1 LADAD
6 VSAALSCVR
15 SRKGSRHIMDIS
27 TVVGASSVV
36 FAFACTVPQLTKL
49 RRVRTAA
56 GVSLVAL
63 ANSTISGAA
72 WTTYGVVHHA
82 VWVALPSLVGL
93 PATAAS
99 LVIAWRRGAHR
110 SRLWLPMVWG
120 AVLATA
126 AAAGPWVGA
135 TPLTVA
141 LGFSIALMI
150 APAAI
155 TAWRSHDVSA
165 LAANAWGMLIADA
178 LLAGTYGY
186 VAHVAANLLY
196 GAVAVSG
203 SLLILTR
210 LAIPTYVHELLV
222 PQRCALPLPQH
233 DAHLAAVE
241 PVVDEVELE
250 WEGRFVPAL
259 AA

>member
-1 LADAD
+1 
-6 VSAALSCVR
+6 
-15 SRKGSRHIMDIS
+15 MDIS
-27 TVVGASSVV
+27 TVVGASSVI
-36 FAFACTVPQLTKL
+36 FAFACTLPQLLKL

-56 GVSLVAL
+56 GVSIAAL

-72 WTTYGVVHHA
+72 WTTYGVAHHA
-82 VWVALPSLVGL
+82 IWVALPSLVGM
-93 PATAAS
+93 PATAAA
-99 LVIAWRRGAHR
+99 LAVAWRRGAAR
-110 SRLWLPMVWG
+110 SRLWLPVAWAG
-120 AVLATA
+120 VLATA
-126 AAAGPWVGA
+126 ATAVPWVGS

-150 APAAI
+150 APAAV

-196 GAVAVSG
+196 AAVAIAG

-210 LAIPTYVHELLV
+210 LAIPAYVHELLV
-222 PQRCALPLPQH
+222 PQRPALAGS
-233 DAHLAAVE
+233 DGDTDVVAVE
-241 PVVDEVELE
+241 GVLHELELE
-250 WEGRFVPAL
+250 WQGEFVPAL
-259 AA
+259 TFEPMAA

>member
-1 LADAD
+1 
-6 VSAALSCVR
+6 
-15 SRKGSRHIMDIS
+15 MDIS

-36 FAFACTVPQLTKL
+36 FAFACTVPQLLKL

-56 GVSLVAL
+56 GVSIAAL
-63 ANSTISGAA
+63 ANSTISGGA
-72 WTTYGVVHHA
+72 WTTYGVAHHS
-82 VWVALPSLVGL
+82 VWVALPSLVGM
-93 PATAAS
+93 PATAAA
-99 LVIAWRRGAHR
+99 LVIAWRRGAAR
-110 SRLWLPMVWG
+110 TRLWLPVAWA
-120 AVLATA
+120 AVLATT
-126 AAAGPWVGA
+126 AAAGLWVGS

-150 APAAI
+150 VPAAI

-196 GAVAVSG
+196 AAVAVTG

-210 LAIPTYVHELLV
+210 LAIPSYVHELVV
-222 PQRCALPLPQH
+222 PHPPVLPGAPRETNP
-233 DAHLAAVE
+233 AAVDAVLHE
-241 PVVDEVELE
+241 LELE
-250 WEGRFVPAL
+250 WEGRFAPAL
-259 AA
+259 AFEPLAA

>member
-1 LADAD
+1 
-6 VSAALSCVR
+6 
-15 SRKGSRHIMDIS
+15 MDIS

-36 FAFACTVPQLTKL
+36 FAFACTVPQLLKL

-56 GVSLVAL
+56 GVSIAAL

-72 WTTYGVVHHA
+72 WTTYGVAHHS
-82 VWVALPSLVGL
+82 VWVALPSFVGM
-93 PATAAS
+93 PATAAA
-99 LVIAWRRGAHR
+99 LVIAWRRGAAR
-110 SRLWLPMVWG
+110 TRLWLPVVWA

-126 AAAGPWVGA
+126 AMASPWVGS

-150 APAAI
+150 TPAAI

-196 GAVAVSG
+196 ATVATAG

-222 PQRCALPLPQH
+222 SHRSTLPDPDRGTDVAAI
-233 DAHLAAVE
+233 DAPLHEL
-241 PVVDEVELE
+241 ELE
-250 WEGRFVPAL
+250 WEGRFVPTL
-259 AA
+259 ASEPIAA

>member
-1 LADAD
+1 
-6 VSAALSCVR
+6 
-15 SRKGSRHIMDIS
+15 MDLS
-27 TVVGASSVV
+27 TVIGASSVV
-36 FAFACTVPQLTKL
+36 FAFACTVPQLLKL

-56 GVSLVAL
+56 GVSIAAL

-72 WTTYGVVHHA
+72 WTTYGIAHHA
-82 VWVALPSLVGL
+82 VWVALPSLVGI
-93 PATAAS
+93 PATAAAV
-99 LVIAWRRGAHR
+99 VIAWRRGAAR
-110 SRLWLPMVWG
+110 SRLWLPVAWA
-120 AVLATA
+120 AVLGTA
-126 AAAGPWVGA
+126 AAAGPWVGS

-165 LAANAWGMLIADA
+165 LAANAWGLLIADA

-196 GAVAVSG
+196 ATVATAG

-222 PQRCALPLPQH
+222 PRRPALAGLDSDP
-233 DAHLAAVE
+233 DLAAVDV
-241 PVVDEVELE
+241 PVHELELE
-250 WEGRFVPAL
+250 WEGEFVPAL
-259 AA
+259 TFEPIAA

>member
-1 LADAD
+1 
-6 VSAALSCVR
+6 
-15 SRKGSRHIMDIS
+15 MDIG

-36 FAFACTVPQLTKL
+36 FAFACTVPQLLKL

-56 GVSLVAL
+56 GVSIAAL

-72 WTTYGVVHHA
+72 WTTYGVAHHA
-82 VWVALPSLVGL
+82 VWVALPSLVGI
-93 PATAAS
+93 PATAAA
-99 LVIAWRRGAHR
+99 LVIAWRRGAAR
-110 SRLWLPMVWG
+110 GRLWLPVAWA

-126 AAAGPWVGA
+126 AAVGPWVGP

-150 APAAI
+150 TPAAI
-155 TAWRSHDVSA
+155 TAWRSRDVSA

-186 VAHVAANLLY
+186 VAHVAANVLY
-196 GAVAVSG
+196 AAVATAG

-222 PQRCALPLPQH
+222 PHRRGLPGH
-233 DAHLAAVE
+233 DGDPDVAAVDTVLHE
-241 PVVDEVELE
+241 LELE
-250 WEGRFVPAL
+250 WRGEFVPAL
-259 AA
+259 TFEPIAA

>member
-1 LADAD
+1 
-6 VSAALSCVR
+6 
-15 SRKGSRHIMDIS
+15 MDIS

-36 FAFACTVPQLTKL
+36 FAFACTVPQLVKL

-56 GVSLVAL
+56 GVSIAAL

-72 WTTYGVVHHA
+72 WTTYGIAHHA
-82 VWVALPSLVGL
+82 VWVALPSLVGM
-93 PATAAS
+93 PATAAA
-99 LVIAWRRGAHR
+99 LVIAWSRGASR
-110 SRLWLPMVWG
+110 TRLWLPVAWA

-126 AAAGPWVGA
+126 AAAVPRVGP

-150 APAAI
+150 TPAAI

-196 GAVAVSG
+196 ATVATAG

-210 LAIPTYVHELLV
+210 LAIPAYVHELVV
-222 PQRCALPLPQH
+222 PQRPSLPGP
-233 DAHLAAVE
+233 DADPDMAAVDAVLHE
-241 PVVDEVELE
+241 LELE
-250 WEGRFVPAL
+250 WHGEFVPAL
-259 AA
+259 TFEPIAA